1 MNQSSNIVVWENR
14 ANLPAVV
21 DSNGLFAYF
30 EKIKKFPVLS
40 DEEEQSLLVEFKQN
54 GNLQAAQ
61 KLITSHLRLAAK
73 VALSFRH
80 YGLALADLISEANI
94 GLMQAIKKFD
104 PDKGFRLATYA
115 VWWIKAAVSEFVLK
129 SWSLVKIGTVSTQ
142 KRLFYNLHKIKAK
155 LGLYH
160 ETSLNNESAEK
171 IAKMLNVN
179 TKDVIEM
186 EQRLSGDSSLNVT
199 LSGDT
204 FTNRQDMLTDNT
216 DTVEEMLGKQEDLD
230 IKRKMLYQAMEQL
243 KDREK
248 IIVQERFLSDS
259 PATLED
265 LGVRFGISRERVRQI
280 ESKAFEKIKAAVQ
293 LSARK
298 LAIE

>member
-1 MNQSSNIVVWENR
+1 MTH
-14 ANLPAVV
+14 ANAL
-21 DSNGLFAYF
+21 SLLY
-30 EKIKKFPVLS
+30 EKNSLSLYLTEINKFPMLS
-40 DEEEQSLLVEFKQN
+40 QEEEYMLAKRFKEHN
-54 GNLQAAQ
+54 DVDAAHQ
-61 KLITSHLRLAAK
+61 LTTSHLRLAAK

-160 ETSLNNESAEK
+160 ETSLNNETAEK
-171 IAKMLNVN
+171 IAKMLSVN
-179 TKDVIEM
+179 PKDVIEM

-204 FTNRQDMLTDNT
+204 LTNRQDMLADSA
-216 DTVEEMLGKQEDLD
+216 DTAEEMLGNQEDLD
-230 IKRKMLYQAMEQL
+230 IKRKMLYQAMSQL
-243 KDREK
+243 KEREK
-248 IIVQERFLSDS
+248 IIVQERFLTDS
-259 PATLED
+259 PTTLED
-265 LGVRFGISRERVRQI
+265 LGMRFGISRERVRQI
-280 ESKAFEKIKAAVQ
+280 ESKAFEKIKTAVQ
-293 LSARK
+293 SSARK

>member
-1 MNQSSNIVVWENR
+1 MTH
-14 ANLPAVV
+14 ANAL
-21 DSNGLFAYF
+21 SLLY
-30 EKIKKFPVLS
+30 EKNSLSLYLTEINKFPMLS
-40 DEEEQSLLVEFKQN
+40 QEEEYMLAKRFKEHN
-54 GNLQAAQ
+54 DVDAAHQ
-61 KLITSHLRLAAK
+61 LTTSHLRLAAK

-160 ETSLNNESAEK
+160 ETSLNNETAEK
-171 IAKMLNVN
+171 IAKMLSVN
-179 TKDVIEM
+179 PKDVIEM

-204 FTNRQDMLTDNT
+204 LTNRQDMLADSA
-216 DTVEEMLGKQEDLD
+216 DTAEEMLGNQEDLD
-230 IKRKMLYQAMEQL
+230 IKRKMLYQAMSQL
-243 KDREK
+243 KEREK
-248 IIVQERFLSDS
+248 IIVQERFLTDS
-259 PATLED
+259 PTTLVD

-280 ESKAFEKIKAAVQ
+280 ESKAFEKIKVAVQ
-293 LSARK
+293 SSARK